1 MCSSETYT
9 DGQVESVEVEH
20 HHVDIPIPEEPSA
33 PMGRPGGMRFRNID
47 MDRMLTSLSGLLDRV
62 DLIGY
67 AAARNT
73 RILRSE
79 AQEYLN
85 IRDSL
90 IAELGEPQLDEDGNE
105 TGLLG
110 IAMGTPAFEEFKQRI
125 AQWAA
130 IEHEPPIYRIPADEV
145 IGKLSG
151 SEILGIEWMLDW
163 DA

>member
-33 PMGRPGGMRFRNID
+33 PMGRAGGMRFRNID

-90 IAELGEPQLDEDGNE
+90 IAELGEPQLDEDG
-105 TGLLG
+105 TRR
-110 IAMGTPAFEEFKQRI
+110 ACSASP
-125 AQWAA
+125 WA
-130 IEHEPPIYRIPADEV
+130 PRRSRSSS
-145 IGKLSG
+145 SG
-151 SEILGIEWMLDW
+151 SPSGRR
-163 DA
+163 